1 MPQKPSSCSPR
12 RAHALSIPDDLKLG
26 AALLAGLQGRGLL
39 QRVQEW
45 LPLSRRAGHGV
56 GALFAFALVYLAA
69 GRRWGIRP
77 FALAFDVALN
87 GLLAPL
93 VGLHALPTAASV
105 SRALGTLKHAAVRS
119 FVDRLLTSDPETSA
133 VLASPHVRHRDANGR
148 GWHVLDFDPTIE
160 AFRQRGLPQDVSL
173 PESERLAPGTPGY
186 TGHKRGE
193 LRIRHLPLQ
202 HAGSAVWLAYRLDAT
217 GGSLLPFLSELLR
230 VGRATLDR
238 VSPGDIVVRAD
249 GEFGSVGAMRTC
261 LAAQVHVLTRLCR
274 YALLD
279 RAEVRAAMATASW
292 RKVVSAG
299 GGPTREAADLGLF
312 TLYPDAD
319 AKEADGGPVEVRV
332 VVTRF
337 PRSSPPEHGVL
348 QDGFQVELFA
358 TSLPADAWPAEEVVT
373 LYFGRGAMENC
384 FAQEDR
390 EIGIDRTF
398 SYHPPGQEWM
408 SGVGLFLWNL
418 LIGRGV
424 AATPLPPEVPAQE
437 ARVHSAEADP
447 PSPAVAASLCVDA
460 RHEPDGTPES
470 VASREPSVDHEPLAE
485 SAAVP
490 DGTRDE
496 ERELRQELWSI
507 ARKAFD
513 TLPLPD
519 GWTLH
524 DERAEAQ
531 CPNGERLFVC
541 AAESETRARASGEPR
556 MKHRIMLRTDT
567 RACNGCPLRAEC
579 TSAER
584 NVYKQVTRSISG
596 TEVLRSRELL
606 TRLKKFT
613 RKEQIRRINK
623 RRDARR
629 PVDAPAQAPLRPLR
643 TAAVALPPGPLHATP
658 PLFLPATSRQLVRD
672 LLRRVGVEIVLA
684 PTKVRR
690 LPAHPLLA
698 ATAAARRHQRLT
710 WTQRTNRWIY
720 SGEASLS
727 LGGIRGLPP
736 SLRAKVANMLA
747 L

>member
-1 MPQKPSSCSPR
+1 MPRKPSTRRPR
-12 RAHALSIPDDLKLG
+12 RPRALSLPDDLKLG

-39 QRVQEW
+39 ERVDVW
-45 LPLSRRAGHGV
+45 LPLSRRAGHGAR
-56 GALFAFALVYLAA
+56 ALFAFALAYLAA

-77 FALAFDVALN
+77 FLLAFGTALDDI
-87 GLLAPL
+87 LAPL
-93 VGLHALPTAASV
+93 LGLAALPTAASV
-105 SRALGTLKHAAVRS
+105 SRALGKLKHAGVRS
-119 FVDRLLTSDPETSA
+119 FVDRLLTADPETVA

-160 AFRQRGLPQDVSL
+160 AFRQRGLPQDVSV
-173 PESERLAPGTPGY
+173 PEAERLAPGTPGY

-279 RAEVRAAMATASW
+279 RAEIRAAMATASW
-292 RKVVSAG
+292 RKVASAG
-299 GGPTREAADLGLF
+299 GGPTREAADLGMF
-312 TLYPDAD
+312 TLYPDAEAQD
-319 AKEADGGPVEVRV
+319 ADGGPVEVRV
-332 VVTRF
+332 VVSRC
-337 PRSSPPEHGVL
+337 PRSSPAEHGVL
-348 QDGFQVELFA
+348 RDGFQVELFG
-358 TSLPADAWPAEEVVT
+358 TSLPADAWPAEAVVT

-424 AATPLPPEVPAQE
+424 AATPLPAEVPAQE
-437 ARVHSAEADP
+437 RRVPSTEADLP
-447 PSPAVAASLCVDA
+447 PLAAAVSLGAGV
-460 RHEPDGTPES
+460 RSELNGTPEN
-470 VASREPSVDHEPLAE
+470 VASHEPGTDLDPQAE

-490 DGTRDE
+490 DSTRDE

-507 ARKAFD
+507 ARKALD
-513 TLPLPD
+513 ALPLP
-519 GWTLH
+519 
-524 DERAEAQ
+524 ERWILDDPRGEVR
-531 CPNGERLFVC
+531 CPNGERLFVY
-541 AAESETRARASGEPR
+541 AVETQARPRASGESR

-567 RACNGCPLRAEC
+567 RACNGCPFRAEC
-579 TSAER
+579 TSTER
-584 NVYKQVTRSISG
+584 NVYKQVTRAISD
-596 TEVLRSRELL
+596 TEALHARDLL
-606 TRLKKFT
+606 SRLKKFA
-613 RKEQIRRINK
+613 RKEQIRRINE
-623 RRDARR
+623 RREARR
-629 PVDAPAQAPLRPLR
+629 PVDAPAPAPLRPFR
-643 TAAVALPPGPLHATP
+643 TPAAALPPGPLHPTP
-658 PLFLPATSRQLVRD
+658 PLFLPAASRQLVRD
-672 LLRRVGVEIVLA
+672 LLRPVDVEVVLA
-684 PTKVRR
+684 PTKVKRPR
-690 LPAHPLLA
+690 AHPLLA
-698 ATAAARRHQRLT
+698 TAASARRHQRLT
-710 WTQRTNRWIY
+710 WTQRASRRVY

-727 LGGIRGLPP
+727 LGGLRGLQPA
-736 SLRAKVANMLA
+736 LRTRIAKMLA

>member
-1 MPQKPSSCSPR
+1 MPQKRSTRSPR
-12 RAHALSIPDDLKLG
+12 RARALSLPDDLKLG

-39 QRVQEW
+39 QRVDVW
-45 LPLSRRAGHGV
+45 LPLSRRAGHGA

-77 FALAFDVALN
+77 FSLAFDAALN

-105 SRALGTLKHAAVRS
+105 SRALGKLKHAAVRG
-119 FVDRLLTSDPETSA
+119 FVDRLLTSDRETSEL
-133 VLASPHVRHRDANGR
+133 LATPHVRHRDAQGV

-160 AFRQRGLPQDVSL
+160 AFRQRGLPQDVAL
-173 PESERLAPGTPGY
+173 PEATRIAPGTPGY

-217 GGSLLPFLSELLR
+217 GGSLLPFLSELLH
-230 VGRATLDR
+230 VGRSFLNR
-238 VSPGDIVVRAD
+238 VSPGSIVVRAD

-319 AKEADGGPVEVRV
+319 AQDADGGPVEVRV

-348 QDGFQVELFA
+348 RDGFQVELFA
-358 TSLPADAWPAEEVVT
+358 TSLPADAWPAECVVA

-437 ARVHSAEADP
+437 ARVPSADADP
-447 PSPAVAASLCVDA
+447 PGPAVAASLCDDA
-460 RHEPDGTPES
+460 RNEPAETLEN
-470 VASREPSVDHEPLAE
+470 VASQEPGADHEPLVE
-485 SAAVP
+485 CAAVP

-513 TLPLPD
+513 VLPLPD
-519 GWTLH
+519 GWILDDH
-524 DERAEAQ
+524 QAEAR
-531 CPNGERLFVC
+531 CPNGERLFVY
-541 AAESETRARASGEPR
+541 AAETQARPRASGESR
-556 MKHRIMLRTDT
+556 RKHRVMLRTDT
-567 RACNGCPLRAEC
+567 RACNGCPFRAGC
-579 TSAER
+579 TSTER
-584 NVYKQVTRSISG
+584 NVYKQVTRAISD
-596 TEVLRSRELL
+596 TEALHTRELL
-606 TRLKKFT
+606 TRLKKFA
-613 RKEQIRRINK
+613 RKEQIRRINL
-623 RRDARR
+623 RREAGR
-629 PVDAPAQAPLRPLR
+629 PVDAPPPAPLRPLR
-643 TAAVALPPGPLHATP
+643 TASVALPPGPLLPTP

-684 PTKVRR
+684 PTLVPRP
-690 LPAHPLLA
+690 PAHPLLA

-736 SLRAKVANMLA
+736 TLRTKIAKMLA